1 MKHRA
6 AIIVFIALCAQAMN
20 CVKSENPGAPNSIGT
35 SANASCNE
43 CHSYPG
49 SILCKT
55 DTFVDAKG
63 IVSTKC
69 SACHG
74 GSIKL
79 DSSFDTASQTFVFH
93 DAMFTTHGKNYPV
106 TDSTHTD
113 GKLTLNFG
121 QCTFCHSYPPNTG
134 DHQRHVI
141 DQGKLCFE
149 CHFATIQRDTGY
161 DSSVSPAVMFFDQ
174 HMQTV
179 PGGLELP
186 VPDPVHHIDNTVE
199 VAFRKKYQRP
209 LLPDSM
215 FNYNPFDKSC
225 SNIACHSGVANGGA
239 SVERTLWKDPNQ

>member
-1 MKHRA
+1 MKNRA
-6 AIIVFIALCAQAMN
+6 DGIVLIVLCALGIS
-20 CVKSENPGAPNSIGT
+20 CVKSENPDVPKSIGT
-35 SANASCNE
+35 PAAASCNE
-43 CHSYPG
+43 CHPYPG

-55 DTFVDAKG
+55 DSVVDTSG
-63 IVSTKC
+63 IAFTKC
-69 SACHG
+69 SACHA

-79 DSSFDTASQTFVFH
+79 DSSFDTVSQAFMYH
-93 DAMFTTHGKNYPV
+93 DAMLARGAKTYPV

-113 GKLTLNFG
+113 GNLTLNFG

-134 DHQRHVI
+134 DHQRHVVG
-141 DQGKLCFE
+141 QGKSCFE

-161 DSSVSPAVMFFDQ
+161 DSSVSPPAMFFDQ
-174 HMQTV
+174 YMRTV
-179 PGGLELP
+179 PGGVELP
-186 VPDPVHHIDNTVE
+186 VPDRAHHIDNAVE

-239 SVERTLWKDPNQ
+239 SVERSLWKDPNQ